1 MVWGFPLVLKGKDG
15 KALKPKP
22 VNNARADKLD
32 SIMWRYSF
40 QERRCLIPVTAF
52 AEAEGEKG
60 QMTRTWL
67 STIDQTL
74 PACAGLWRG
83 SDEWGD
89 CYTMVMV
96 DATDELFHIHD
107 RMPVI
112 LHAADH
118 DRWLH
123 AAPEDAMTL
132 VAKYPADRLA
142 VERTDI
148 PWFSRKAPPTEAP
161 GLFP

>member
-1 MVWGFPLVLKGKDG
+1 
-15 KALKPKP
+15 
-22 VNNARADKLD
+22 
-32 SIMWRYSF
+32 
-40 QERRCLIPVTAF
+40 
-52 AEAEGEKG
+52 
-60 QMTRTWL
+60 
-67 STIDQTL
+67 
-74 PACAGLWRG
+74 
-83 SDEWGD
+83 
-89 CYTMVMV
+89 MVMV
-96 DATDELFHIHD
+96 DATEELFHIHD

-148 PWFSRKAPPTEAP
+148 PWFSRKTQAAEAP
-161 GLFP
+161 TLL